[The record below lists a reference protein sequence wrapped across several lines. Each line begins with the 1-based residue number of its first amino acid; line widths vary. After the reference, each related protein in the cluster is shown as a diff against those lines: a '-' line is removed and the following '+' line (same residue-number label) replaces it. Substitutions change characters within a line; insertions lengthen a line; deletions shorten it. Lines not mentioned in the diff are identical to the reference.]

1 MALDAAELGTWTHD
15 VATGRLELD
24 TKAQMHYGL
33 DSEFADIA
41 QVIARIH
48 PDDLPEL
55 QRSMD
60 ASLDPATGA
69 PVRAEY
75 RVLKPDA
82 SYRWLSIN
90 GQVHFESASGTG
102 RPVVGIGTTRD
113 ITEQKRVEEALREA
127 DRKKDEF
134 LAILAH
140 ELRNPLAPIRT
151 AVAILRAPGV
161 PEPLLARS
169 RDIIERQVAQM
180 TRLIDD
186 LLDVSRLSRGKVT
199 LQSGP
204 LLLDQVLDAAVE
216 TARPAIEERRH
227 RLEQHRSGNV
237 VCLEGDLA
245 RLSQVFANVLNN
257 AAKYTPAEGT
267 ISIDVNQ
274 RPGAVDVRV
283 TDTGQGV
290 APDRLE
296 AIFDL
301 FTQGSGPSAAT
312 LGGLGIGLALAR
324 RLVELHAGTLTASSA
339 GPGRGATFTVTLP
352 RLPTGDRL
360 CEHAEPHPARPRT
373 LGWSVLVVDDS
384 ADAADTTAT
393 LLESVG
399 CAVRAAYS
407 GEEALREV
415 EAFRPEIVL
424 LDIGMPGLDGL
435 EACRRIRLLPG
446 GGSLFLVALT
456 GWGQDADRR
465 KTREAGFD
473 AHLVKPVAPDVLLN
487 LVEQGRRTSRGS

>member
-1 MALDAAELGTWTHD
+1 M
-15 VATGRLELD
+15 
-24 TKAQMHYGL
+24 
-33 DSEFADIA
+33 DSASADMA

-55 QRSMD
+55 RRAMV
-60 ASLDPATGA
+60 ASLDPGTRA

-82 SYRWLSIN
+82 SYRWLSIS
-90 GQVHFESASGTG
+90 GQVHFDSASGTG

-113 ITEQKRVEEALREA
+113 ITEQKRAEQALREA

-151 AVAILRAPGV
+151 AVGILRAPGV

-199 LQSGP
+199 LQTGP
-204 LLLDQVLDAAVE
+204 LLLSQVLDAAVE

-227 RLEQHRSGNV
+227 RLEQHRFAHV

-245 RLSQVFANVLNN
+245 RLSQVFANLLNN

-267 ISIDVNQ
+267 ISIDVHP

-283 TDTGQGV
+283 RDTGQGV

-301 FTQGSGPSAAT
+301 FTQGSGPAAPS

-324 RLVELHAGTLTASSA
+324 RLVELHGGTLTASSA
-339 GPGRGATFTVTLP
+339 GPGRGATFTATLP
-352 RLPTGDRL
+352 TRPASNRPS
-360 CEHAEPHPARPRT
+360 EQAEPDPVRPRR
-373 LGWSVLVVDDS
+373 LGRRVLVVDDS

-393 LLESVG
+393 LLESAG

-435 EACRRIRLLPG
+435 EACSRIRSLPG

-456 GWGQDADRR
+456 GWGQDEDRR

-473 AHLVKPVAPDVLLN
+473 AHLVKPVAPDALLN
-487 LVEQGRRTSRGS
+487 MVEQGRTKDTSRSNGDF